1 MSGEMTIAI
10 IGTVFLVLCTLWLDL
25 LIVVTVL
32 HGVIN
37 NKHYFILFL
46 LLFIPNVSK
55 IGVRAVMRVIPGT
68 TEYERVFGATEQ
80 TDTGESVNFEFEN

>member
-1 MSGEMTIAI
+1 MTFAI

-37 NKHYFILFL
+37 NKHYFYMFL
-46 LLFIPNVSK
+46 LLLIPNASK

-68 TEYERVFGATEQ
+68 TEYESVFGN
-80 TDTGESVNFEFEN
+80 TGQAIKEESVNNLEFEN